1 MNILARS
8 IRIVPVT
15 LVMGTIFFLSHQSGT
30 ELQLFP
36 IPGLDKLA
44 HGLIYAVLAAAVLYI
59 LPKKCLL
66 SKPGRTGVLVVFFCL
81 LYGVTDEYHQS
92 FIPGR
97 VASPG
102 DLIADTVG
110 AAVLVF
116 LWLRYYRPGKAKAAS
131 D

>member
-1 MNILARS
+1 
-8 IRIVPVT
+8 
-15 LVMGTIFFLSHQSGT
+15 MGTIFFLSHRSGT

-44 HGLIYAVLAAAVLYI
+44 HGLAYAVLAAAVLYT

-66 SKPGRTGVLVVFFCL
+66 SKPGRTGVLVVFFCM

-97 VASPG
+97 VASIG

-116 LWLRYYRPGKAKAAS
+116 VWLRYYRPGNARAAS